1 MLNMKFE
8 TIRLSNSNELY
19 DLFIFILLVDLK
31 LSSVDDSVMIEPS
44 PTPVVP
50 LVDVVV
56 SKSNHILTT

>member
-1 MLNMKFE
+1 M
-8 TIRLSNSNELY
+8 RR